1 MTTAAPE
8 DEPLDST
15 LGWVA
20 HHTQRYVE
28 TAGDEGHDWNG
39 VPCLVLTTRGRRSGR
54 LRRNALIYARDG
66 DRYVVVASHG
76 GADHHPL
83 WYLNLVAD
91 PDVTVQV
98 GATVMR
104 AVAHTAAADE
114 KPELWHVMTRL
125 WPDYVSNQAK
135 TKREIPVVVLEPLAG
150 VPRRG
155 ER

>member
-1 MTTAAPE
+1 MTDASHE
-8 DEPLDST
+8 DEPLDSA

-20 HHTQRYVE
+20 HHTQRYIE

-39 VPCLVLTTRGRRSGR
+39 VPCLVLTTTGRRSGR

-66 DRYVVVASHG
+66 DHYVVVASHG

-91 PDVTVQV
+91 PNVTVQV
-98 GATVMR
+98 GAAVMP
-104 AVAHTAAADE
+104 AIAHTATGDE
-114 KPELWHVMTRL
+114 KPELWHVMTRI

-135 TKREIPVVVLEPLAG
+135 TKRDIPVVVLQPKG
-150 VPRRG
+150 VVRTG
-155 ER
+155 GT